1 MVAFTPTRARVSHK
15 KNVRRVADREN
26 AAQPVRW
33 GRATH
38 ARAASVAPSANT
50 VNGAQTFG
58 AAAARPGARHRT
70 TQTRPPALRA
80 APAASHGDGD
90 LGSEGEEHGRGLL
103 EVVAD
108 PGVGEAGHHRP
119 VDDAVVGRPAHLGE
133 DEAQVSTRGVG
144 PSPPPVRRGLRGVV
158 VVGRGREIA
167 PLASP
172 RPRSPPLASSR
183 GGEGETRRSRGGRG
197 RGRERER
204 EQPACT
210 MGKNQAKGWLQELK
224 VNILSGY
231 DNVNVNWSSRG

>member
-1 MVAFTPTRARVSHK
+1 MHLAAEGSVTAIIRRLYTNTCTFHIKKMYAVSRIARTRRNHSRPG
-15 KNVRRVADREN
+15 RRRC
-26 AAQPVRW
+26 
-33 GRATH
+33 T
-38 ARAASVAPSANT
+38 ANT

-90 LGSEGEEHGRGLL
+90 LGSEDEEHGRGLL

-144 PSPPPVRRGLRGVV
+144 PSPP
-158 VVGRGREIA
+158 
-167 PLASP
+167 
-172 RPRSPPLASSR
+172 RPSR
-183 GGEGETRRSRGGRG
+183 VTRRRSSGARAGD
-197 RGRERER
+197 
-204 EQPACT
+204 CT
-210 MGKNQAKGWLQELK
+210 ARVSTSQEPS
-224 VNILSGY
+224 SG
-231 DNVNVNWSSRG
+231 VL